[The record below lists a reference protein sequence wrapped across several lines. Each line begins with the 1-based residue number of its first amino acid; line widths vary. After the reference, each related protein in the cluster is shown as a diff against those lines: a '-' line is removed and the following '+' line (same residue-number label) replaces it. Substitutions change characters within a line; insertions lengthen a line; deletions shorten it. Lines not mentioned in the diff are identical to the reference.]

1 MQKMTDRSMSLAKA
15 PQSNFI
21 DDILSID
28 TDVDRVVE
36 KLRSQLPSS
45 PVDARLN
52 LQVLLNAIGREEES
66 FQISSEL
73 LQIAPDDPRVLFN
86 RGWHLIKRGKM
97 QEGMKFLEYGRG
109 LRTYG
114 NLHDVN
120 TSRPLWNRIDGRGQR
135 VILSLEG
142 GYGDEIIHLRFGKD
156 LVEKYG
162 CRVTVACSAGL
173 ANIVSRMDWVS
184 AVIQREAIP
193 GVYHDSLLPAMS
205 AALALGYEVDDISAA
220 PYIKPN
226 PKIVENWRRLLRPR
240 KGQLKI
246 GLRWAGNPKF
256 EHQQLRKFDPQLLLN
271 LRNVVPSDVDVQFY
285 SFQRDSDLVDLPED
299 IVDLA
304 PYLKDWEDTAAAL
317 ENMDLVISSC
327 TSIAHMSGAIGKPT
341 WVVVPALP
349 YFVWAFSGRKSQWYQ
364 SVRLFRQEVYGDW
377 SSAEQNLQ
385 SELTEWLLSQKRQ

>member
-1 MQKMTDRSMSLAKA
+1 MEKTAHQQPLAKT

-21 DDILSID
+21 DEILAID
-28 TDVDRVVE
+28 TNIESVIER
-36 KLRSQLPSS
+36 LRSQTAIS

-66 FQISSEL
+66 FKISTEL
-73 LQIAPDDPRVLFN
+73 MQIAPDDDRVLFN

-97 QEGMKFLEYGRG
+97 QEGMRFLEYGRR

-114 NLHDVN
+114 NLHEVN
-120 TSRPLWNRIDGRGQR
+120 TSRPLWTKESGHGHR

-156 LVEKYG
+156 LVEKHG
-162 CRVTVACSAGL
+162 CRVTVACSPGL
-173 ANIVSRMDWVS
+173 ANVVSRMDWVS
-184 AVIQREAIP
+184 AVIQRQAIP

-205 AALALGYEVDDISAA
+205 AALALGYEADEISGEA
-220 PYIKPN
+220 YIQPN
-226 PKIVENWRRLLRPR
+226 PKVVQNWRRLLRPR
-240 KGQLKI
+240 NNQIKI

-256 EHQQLRKFDPQLLLN
+256 EHQQLRKFDPQLLIN
-271 LRNVVPSDVDVQFY
+271 LQKIVPVDIDVQFY
-285 SFQRDSDLVDLPED
+285 SFQRDSDLVDLPEE

-327 TSIAHMSGAIGKPT
+327 TSIAHMSAAIGKPT

-349 YFVWAFSGRKSQWYQ
+349 YFVWAFSGPKSPWYH

-377 SSAEQNLQ
+377 SSAERSLQ
-385 SELTEWLLSQKRQ
+385 SELTQWLRSHKRL